1 MARQHRDGW
10 QADVIGPDGKRLRK
24 QFATQLAAEQWESSF
39 KGDTMTPSNR
49 PTLLD
54 YVKPRID
61 MIWERG
67 SKHGDKQF
75 RHLRN
80 LHKYM
85 PCAMEDITQAKV
97 NDLIASLQQYGD
109 TGGTINRKLAALSK
123 ALKHAKHEGAFSR
136 ELPRFSRQREPKG
149 RIRYLEWE
157 EEKKLSEELSKFN
170 PRYPDF
176 VSFMCDTGVR
186 CSNGIDLLWRDV
198 KLPVGNGRGQITL
211 WETKQGEP
219 QTVPLT
225 ARAVEVLERQKKL
238 SPNDTGPFKWLN
250 PWTLRKHI
258 KDAAVGAKL
267 NPDEII
273 IHTFRHTCAS
283 RLVMKGVDI
292 RRVQKFM
299 GHKTITMTL
308 RYAHLA
314 PKELESCVDAL
325 DTMGV

>member
-1 MARQHRDGW
+1 MAGVRH
-10 QADVIGPDGKRLRK
+10 VIHEGKRLRK
-24 QFATQLAAEQWESSF
+24 QFATQLAAEQWEDSYRIGSPD
-39 KGDTMTPSNR
+39 KTK

-75 RHLRN
+75 RHLRYM
-80 LHKYM
+80 HKFIDC
-85 PCAMEDITQAKV
+85 PMEDITQLKV
-97 NDLIASLQQYGD
+97 NELISGLQKQGD

-123 ALKHAKHEGAFSR
+123 ALKYAKHEGAYSR
-136 ELPRFSRQREPKG
+136 ELPRFTRQREPKG
-149 RIRYLEWE
+149 RIRYLEWD
-157 EEKKLSEELSKFN
+157 EEKRLSTELAKFN

-176 VSFMCDTGVR
+176 VAFMCDTGVR
-186 CSNGIDLLWRDV
+186 CSNGVDLLWKDV

-225 ARAVEVLERQKKL
+225 ARAVEALQRQDKKA
-238 SPNDTGPFKWLN
+238 TGPWKWLN

-258 KDAAVGAKL
+258 KEAAIAAGL
-267 NPDEII
+267 GDEIV

-325 DTMGV
+325 DMMGV

>member
-10 QADVIGPDGKRLRK
+10 QADVFHEGKRIRR
-24 QFATQLAAEQWESSF
+24 QFPTQLAAEQWEQSY
-39 KGDTMTPSNR
+39 KGDTSSNKI
-49 PTLLD
+49 TLLE
-54 YVKPRID
+54 YVRPRID

-75 RHLRN
+75 RHIRN
-80 LHKYM
+80 LHKFIDF
-85 PCAMEDITQAKV
+85 PMEELTQAKV
-97 NDLIASLQQYGD
+97 NSLIASLQQLGD

-123 ALKHAKHEGAFSR
+123 ALKYAKHEGAYTR
-136 ELPRFSRQREPKG
+136 ELPRFTRQREPKG
-149 RIRYLEWE
+149 RIRYLEWD
-157 EEKKLSEELSKFN
+157 EEKRLSNELAKFN
-170 PRYPDF
+170 PKYPDF
-176 VSFMCDTGVR
+176 VAFMCDTGVR
-186 CSNGIDLLWRDV
+186 CSNGLDLLWRDV
-198 KLPVGNGRGQITL
+198 KLPVGNGRGTITL

-225 ARAVEVLERQKKL
+225 ARAVEVLQRQDKGA
-238 SPNDTGPFKWLN
+238 TGPFKWLN

-258 KDAAVGAKL
+258 KEAATAAGL
-267 NPDEII
+267 GDEIV

-325 DTMGV
+325 DMMGV

>member
-10 QADVIGPDGKRLRK
+10 QADVIHEGKRLRR
-24 QFATQLAAEQWESSF
+24 QFASQQEAEQWEASF
-39 KGDTMTPSNR
+39 KVSPALSK
-49 PTLLD
+49 PTLFD
-54 YVKPRID
+54 YVKPRVD
-61 MIWERG
+61 LIWERG
-67 SKHGDKQF
+67 SKHGEKQYYQIK
-75 RHLRN
+75 N
-80 LHKYM
+80 LHKFIDC
-85 PCAMEDITQAKV
+85 PLEDITQAKI
-97 NDLIASLQQYGD
+97 NDLIAALQKQGD
-109 TGGTINRKLAALSK
+109 SGGTINRKLAAVSK
-123 ALKHAKHEGAFSR
+123 ALKYAKHDGVYQR
-136 ELPRFSRQREPKG
+136 EIPRFTRQREARG
-149 RIRYLEWE
+149 RIRFLEWDE
-157 EEKKLSEELSKFN
+157 EQRLSNELSKYN

-176 VSFMCDTGVR
+176 VAFMCDTGVR
-186 CSNGIDLLWRDV
+186 CSNGTGLLWRDV
-198 KLPVGNGRGQITL
+198 KLPVGNGRGTITL

-225 ARAVEVLERQKKL
+225 TRAVEALKRQRQYDKDA
-238 SPNDTGPFKWLN
+238 PGPFKWLN

-258 KDAAVGAKL
+258 KEAAIDAGLGNEVV
-267 NPDEII
+267 

-325 DTMGV
+325 DMMGV

>member
-10 QADVIGPDGKRLRK
+10 QADVIHEGKRIRR
-24 QFATQLAAEQWESSF
+24 QFPTQLAAEEWENSYKVGSPT
-39 KGDTMTPSNR
+39 KEK

-54 YVKPRID
+54 YVRPRID

-80 LHKYM
+80 LHKFIDC
-85 PCAMEDITQAKV
+85 PMEDITQVKV
-97 NDLIASLQQYGD
+97 NDLIAALQKEGD
-109 TGGTINRKLAALSK
+109 TGGTINRKLAGLSK
-123 ALKHAKHEGAFSR
+123 ALKYAKHEGAYTR
-136 ELPRFSRQREPKG
+136 ELPRFTRQREPKG
-149 RIRYLEWE
+149 RIRFLEWD
-157 EEKKLSEELSKFN
+157 EEKRLSDELAKFN

-176 VSFMCDTGVR
+176 VAFMCDTGVR
-186 CSNGIDLLWRDV
+186 CSNGIDLLWKDV
-198 KLPVGNGRGQITL
+198 RLPVGNGRGSITL

-225 ARAVEVLERQKKL
+225 ARAAEVLQRA
-238 SPNDTGPFKWLN
+238 DRGATGPFKWLN

-258 KDAAVGAKL
+258 KEAAASAGLGNDIV
-267 NPDEII
+267 

-325 DTMGV
+325 DMMGV